1 MSSIQVN
8 NIAENVFELKGDAR
22 QGLVTAVE
30 VVGSCT
36 AFVVDDLTKAS
47 GNGYLFD
54 DVSVARHAHSVEVA
68 ESGARQVDV
77 TERVHVNEA
86 RPENLAAFERVG
98 SEIFE

>member
-77 TERVHVNEA
+77 TDRVHVNEA
-86 RPENLAAFERVG
+86 RPEYLVTFQGGRCKVLE
-98 SEIFE
+98 